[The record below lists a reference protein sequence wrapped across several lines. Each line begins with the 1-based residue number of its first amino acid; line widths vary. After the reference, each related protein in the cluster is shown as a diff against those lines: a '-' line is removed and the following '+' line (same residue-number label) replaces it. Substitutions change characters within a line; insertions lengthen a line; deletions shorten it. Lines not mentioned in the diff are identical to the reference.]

1 MAEQSDVCSADSTA
15 DWTSEVGTDGLPDR
29 TFQLLSVS
37 FELCLTK
44 SVGLKVVDS
53 IMDANSPCGS
63 VCGLLFPVCYTDVA
77 VVEGALS
84 L

>member
-1 MAEQSDVCSADSTA
+1 MCAAQIRPQTGQVKSELTDCPIDS
-15 DWTSEVGTDGLPDR
+15 VRR

-44 SVGLKVVDS
+44 SVGVKVVDS